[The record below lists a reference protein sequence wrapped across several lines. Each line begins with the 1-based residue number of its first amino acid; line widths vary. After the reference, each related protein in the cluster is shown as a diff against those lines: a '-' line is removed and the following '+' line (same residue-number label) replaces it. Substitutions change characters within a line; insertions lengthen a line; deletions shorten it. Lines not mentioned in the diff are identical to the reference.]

1 MHCKVKERAR
11 RSIDLSET
19 SRIYNQIHIDLDYSA
34 FVGSDGMMG
43 IFYENLKNLD
53 EDEVSCQI
61 TCRRR

>member
-1 MHCKVKERAR
+1 VHCKVKERAR

-43 IFYENLKNLD
+43 IFSENMKNLSIV
-53 EDEVSCQI
+53 EI
-61 TCRRR
+61 TYERR